1 MESGLGLLGS
11 SDEEEEEEEE
21 EELIVEGTVRGGSG
35 VGGGPPAGPR
45 RVSPLGVPG
54 VANDANVIVHAAADV
69 AYDIPADSIL
79 QILRYVR
86 EMRLYVQQ
94 IVDRE
99 GPNGV
104 NICPLTSLY
113 PQDGVHWNVGPRSL
127 QVFERSELIRWIHNV
142 SRDDIRRDFLE
153 IVEEVISMKHPLNYV
168 STLRSVAMSLIEE
181 ISFGRRQILRV
192 LRESSGEPMNDPD
205 LRISDEEMEEK
216 RSNLGLILRHATRY
230 VDTHRAQLAESSERR
245 AQNRIQ
251 RRAESRN
258 RDVNNNNIGN
268 EGGVMNGGLG
278 IRDGANIEAG
288 DRNVRARIEVPM
300 NQPPQDPDPHAPAP
314 PVEQLLSESESSA
327 ISDDS
332 VLRIHVVQPRGRGGG
347 RGRGRGRGGRG
358 GGRGRG
364 GSPRPV
370 ADAAIAAD
378 GGGAS
383 SRRVP
388 LGSFL
393 NVEKSDIRDTIRA
406 TALIDLLA
414 LAANHN
420 EGFIGSLGHGNRSD
434 WFAANIDLLFAEDG
448 PLSAFTQVQPGL
460 LMRNVG
466 HAERL
471 AQRILSRS
479 HSDEPSGAGQEVIP
493 AWVTAFRPYFE
504 AQLDNPSASVIAGEA
519 RVHNR
524 TIVRGIMGGQAP
536 LGRHDSNNPVQLR
549 TEIDSNIGGT
559 QQQQMVGQ
567 FESHFHD
574 QDELI
579 NILQPGMN
587 DVVQQ
592 QQQQQQPQQDT
603 SQLHPVPRGPRS
615 RPSGMRR
622 RNTHNPL
629 EQFSIPH
636 PNYSSM
642 DQGLFSLGRL
652 TDVVSRA
659 FENPPLRPARTM
671 QDAEEDYYRVTDRLN
686 GTSPDDTLSINL
698 YNSLRQR
705 YANEIHRFGAAMDA
719 EIESRNDVNGSNN
732 D

>member
-1 MESGLGLLGS
+1 
-11 SDEEEEEEEE
+11 
-21 EELIVEGTVRGGSG
+21 
-35 VGGGPPAGPR
+35 
-45 RVSPLGVPG
+45 
-54 VANDANVIVHAAADV
+54 
-69 AYDIPADSIL
+69 
-79 QILRYVR
+79 
-86 EMRLYVQQ
+86 
-94 IVDRE
+94 
-99 GPNGV
+99 
-104 NICPLTSLY
+104 
-113 PQDGVHWNVGPRSL
+113 
-127 QVFERSELIRWIHNV
+127 
-142 SRDDIRRDFLE
+142 
-153 IVEEVISMKHPLNYV
+153 
-168 STLRSVAMSLIEE
+168 
-181 ISFGRRQILRV
+181 
-192 LRESSGEPMNDPD
+192 
-205 LRISDEEMEEK
+205 
-216 RSNLGLILRHATRY
+216 
-230 VDTHRAQLAESSERR
+230 
-245 AQNRIQ
+245 
-251 RRAESRN
+251 
-258 RDVNNNNIGN
+258 
-268 EGGVMNGGLG
+268 
-278 IRDGANIEAG
+278 
-288 DRNVRARIEVPM
+288 
-300 NQPPQDPDPHAPAP
+300 
-314 PVEQLLSESESSA
+314 
-327 ISDDS
+327 
-332 VLRIHVVQPRGRGGG
+332 
-347 RGRGRGRGGRG
+347 
-358 GGRGRG
+358 
-364 GSPRPV
+364 
-370 ADAAIAAD
+370 
-378 GGGAS
+378 
-383 SRRVP
+383 
-388 LGSFL
+388 L

-471 AQRILSRS
+471 AQRVLSRS

-536 LGRHDSNNPVQLR
+536 LGRHDSHNPVQLR

-567 FESHFHD
+567 FESHVHD

-592 QQQQQQPQQDT
+592 QQQQQQQQQPQQPQQDT

-615 RPSGMRR
+615 RSSGTRR

-671 QDAEEDYYRVTDRLN
+671 RDAEEDFFRVTARLN
-686 GTSPDDTLSINL
+686 ATPLEETMSIRV
-698 YNSLRQR
+698 YSEAQQM
-705 YANEIHRFGAAMDA
+705 YADEMHRLAAASRA
-719 EIESRNDVNGSNN
+719 ELEPRNDVNGSNN

>member
-1 MESGLGLLGS
+1 VVPNNYKVDSIMQSGLGLLGS
-11 SDEEEEEEEE
+11 SDEEEEEEE
-21 EELIVEGTVRGGSG
+21 LIVEETVRGGFS

-54 VANDANVIVHAAADV
+54 VANDANVIVH
-69 AYDIPADSIL
+69 DIPVDGIL
-79 QILRYVR
+79 QILRYVH

-99 GPNGV
+99 GPNGI

-142 SRDDIRRDFLE
+142 SRDDLRRDFLE

-181 ISFGRRQILRV
+181 ISFGRRQTLRV

-216 RSNLGLILRHATRY
+216 SSNLVLILRHATRL

-245 AQNRIQ
+245 AQHRIQ
-251 RRAESRN
+251 RRAERRN
-258 RDVNNNNIGN
+258 QEANVNNNNIGS

-278 IRDGANIEAG
+278 IRDGANIGADNIG

-300 NQPPQDPDPHAPAP
+300 NQAPQDPAPHAPAP
-314 PVEQLLSESESSA
+314 PVEQVLVEEVLSESESSA
-327 ISDDS
+327 TESY
-332 VLRIHVVQPRGRGGG
+332 VVQPRVRGRGHG
-347 RGRGRGRGGRG
+347 RGRGRGRGGGGRG
-358 GGRGRG
+358 GGG
-364 GSPRPV
+364 GGGGGPRPI
-370 ADAAIAAD
+370 ADAATAAD
-378 GGGAS
+378 GGGAN

-393 NVEKSDIRDTIRA
+393 NAEKSDIRDTIRA

-448 PLSAFTQVQPGL
+448 PLGAFTQVQPGL

-471 AQRILSRS
+471 AQRVLS
-479 HSDEPSGAGQEVIP
+479 HSHSNEPSGAGQEVIP

-519 RVHNR
+519 RAHNR
-524 TIVRGIMGGQAP
+524 TIVRGIMGGQAS
-536 LGRHDSNNPVQLR
+536 LGRHDSNNPVQL
-549 TEIDSNIGGT
+549 
-559 QQQQMVGQ
+559 
-567 FESHFHD
+567 
-574 QDELI
+574 
-579 NILQPGMN
+579 
-587 DVVQQ
+587 
-592 QQQQQQPQQDT
+592 
-603 SQLHPVPRGPRS
+603 
-615 RPSGMRR
+615 
-622 RNTHNPL
+622 
-629 EQFSIPH
+629 
-636 PNYSSM
+636 
-642 DQGLFSLGRL
+642 
-652 TDVVSRA
+652 
-659 FENPPLRPARTM
+659 
-671 QDAEEDYYRVTDRLN
+671 
-686 GTSPDDTLSINL
+686 
-698 YNSLRQR
+698 
-705 YANEIHRFGAAMDA
+705 
-719 EIESRNDVNGSNN
+719 
-732 D
+732 